1 MKKDIIKIPKENNPI
16 FLLILAFF
24 SDLERVKVGISAK
37 GKDIARQ
44 RILTHTFNRD
54 PFPVVKK
61 ESKLK
66 SRVNKIKNRP
76 EKTENKP
83 KSNDFEFFVKHRTP
97 FLIQL
102 HNIRY
107 HKKHIISSPFWQ
119 K

>member
-1 MKKDIIKIPKENNPI
+1 MAEKRARESKLEKFIEFAELEMEKNISIERE
-16 FLLILAFF
+16 LAE
-24 SDLERVKVGISAK
+24 LK
-37 GKDIARQ
+37 
-44 RILTHTFNRD
+44 
-54 PFPVVKK
+54 KK

-83 KSNDFEFFVKHRTP
+83 KSNDFEFFVKHHTP

-107 HKKHIISSPFWQ
+107 HKKHIISSPF
-119 K
+119 